1 MFFNIYRIKRCY
13 ALDDETGFE
22 LLDTK
27 DISDLNGKAYYYK
40 HTETGAEVV
49 FLEND
54 SEKLEFSIGFKTPP
68 IDNKGANHVL
78 EHSLLCGVKNIRPR
92 I

>member
-1 MFFNIYRIKRCY
+1 MKLTKTFIILLCFSIFIGLSPAY

-54 SEKLEFSIGFKTPP
+54 YEKLAQIMFWNTVCS
-68 IDNKGANHVL
+68 AA
-78 EHSLLCGVKNIRPR
+78 VKNIRPR